1 MELYL
6 DNEIDKK
13 LSNLYTKEVLENVKP
28 GVIDYL
34 GMNIFETVDSD
45 VELKIYYDN
54 SFSKEEYEQKYKD
67 PMIDFL

>member
-34 GMNIFETVDSD
+34 GMNIFENPIV
-45 VELKIYYDN
+45 I
-54 SFSKEEYEQKYKD
+54 
-67 PMIDFL
+67 